1 MPSASI
7 IRRLFLQGISALI
20 LWFGLDHALSRSFGE
35 ESKKGSPA
43 FERFRWS
50 FFEDKDSARNGLDIP
65 ALWQLEGEERRR
77 AEEMLLRY
85 LPDSRAIIGLG
96 ELRSRRAAPELRRLF
111 NVEREA
117 QQEARRAIARG
128 ADTGWLPYDL
138 LWLAK
143 ALQQIRPD
151 PSLLLPVTEV
161 LASAELDLQRQDAAQ
176 ALSVFRDP
184 GAVRALVAA
193 LDDPAALVRHHAA
206 RALLTLHG
214 LPDEADV
221 TKHGPEHMMFR
232 VMSSDAARREGG
244 KRDILT
250 TIATR
255 PIAAP

>member
-7 IRRLFLQGISALI
+7 IRRLFLQGVSALT
-20 LWFGLDHALSRSFGE
+20 LWFGLDHALSRGFGE

-50 FFEDKDSARNGLDIP
+50 FFEGQQSWRDGLDIP
-65 ALWQLEGEERRR
+65 ALWELAGEERSR
-77 AEEMLLRY
+77 AEDMLLRY

-96 ELRSRRAAPELRRLF
+96 ELRSQRAATELRRLF
-111 NVEREA
+111 NAERQA

-128 ADTGWLPYDL
+128 ADTDWLPYDL

-151 PSLLLPVTEV
+151 PSLLPPVIEV

-206 RALLTLHG
+206 RALLVMHG
-214 LPDEADV
+214 LSDEADV
-221 TKHGPEHMMFR
+221 TRHGPEHMMFR
-232 VMSSDAARREGG
+232 VMSDDPARRAGG
-244 KRDILT
+244 KRDILAA
-250 TIATR
+250 IAAR